1 MRCSAASE
9 SRIGKHD
16 VARRR
21 TPANRAQL
29 ESAVYQCHRHSY
41 SWAKVVGLIATLS
54 DTVAAT
60 MTWGISRGGILY
72 VISTVV
78 IPAGAGFSSVPIN
91 LMSSTLSPGLPI
103 DADGAPYLFLE
114 QANGDTLV
122 GQLTS
127 AVSSGKVLNV
137 NAIGGE
143 Y

>member
-1 MRCSAASE
+1 MTSPVAALPQIARSWKAQFTNATGTNPVTIITPSA
-9 SRIGKHD
+9 
-16 VARRR
+16 
-21 TPANRAQL
+21 
-29 ESAVYQCHRHSY
+29 SY